1 MISETKLDPSF
12 TTGKLHIYGFPEPD
26 RFDRNGNGNGILL
39 HIYEGIP
46 SKLILNVL
54 RYFNFQ
60 PSFKL
65 RWCGAQDLFG
75 SQIPVATGGFKLLI
89 SCKQCSAPNPLGHK
103 AL

>member
-12 TTGKLHIYGFPEPD
+12 TFGQRHIH
-26 RFDRNGNGNGILL
+26 RNGNGGGILL

-54 RYFNFQ
+54 RYYNLQ

-65 RWCGAQDLFG
+65 RQCRAQELFG

-89 SCKQCSAPNPLGHK
+89 SCNQCSSPNQLGHK